1 MPVIAIYALIAAIVF
16 GSGYGTCWKVMNQ
29 QVATLNAQI
38 EVSNADAKRRLLESV
53 AATEKAERDAAEANV
68 QLENEH
74 AKNMQLVS
82 DNSTA
87 LSNVR
92 MRIKTVHTNCSSP
105 VPEGTST
112 GVPTDTT
119 DTTELPE
126 DFEGLLRQKSAE
138 CDKVAVY
145 ANEAYKFV
153 SNHCEVRQ

>member
-1 MPVIAIYALIAAIVF
+1 MPVIAIYALIAAAIF
-16 GSGYGTCWKVMNQ
+16 TSGYGTCWKVMNQ

-38 EVSNADAKRRLLESV
+38 EVSNADAERRLLESV

-68 QLENEH
+68 QLEHEH
-74 AKNMQLVS
+74 ATNMQLVS

-87 LSNVR
+87 LSTVR
-92 MRIKTVHTNCSSP
+92 MRIKTVHTDCSGA
-105 VPEGTST
+105 VPKGTST
-112 GVPTDTT
+112 SVPTDTT

-126 DFEGLLRQKSAE
+126 DLAGILREKPVE

-153 SNHCEVRQ
+153 KTKCGTE